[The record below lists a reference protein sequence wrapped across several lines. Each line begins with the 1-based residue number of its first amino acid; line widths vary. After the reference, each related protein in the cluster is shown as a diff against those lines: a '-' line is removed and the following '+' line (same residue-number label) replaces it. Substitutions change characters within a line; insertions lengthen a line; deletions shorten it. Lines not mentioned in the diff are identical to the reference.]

1 MGDIPI
7 ERATLI
13 HPILNKR
20 TAREIRLS
28 FPLKL
33 LVRADEVI
41 ERFAEFVSG
50 ARGLLC
56 ALRPDPCA
64 PLAPRGPARY
74 LS

>member
-13 HPILNKR
+13 HLILNKR

-28 FPLKL
+28 FPQEL

-41 ERFAEFVSG
+41 E
-50 ARGLLC
+50 
-56 ALRPDPCA
+56 
-64 PLAPRGPARY
+64 
-74 LS
+74 